1 MNAVILVMLC
11 LALTGCVE
19 NEDKSEMLPEF
30 TPEFNVTDV
39 KILNDEIVVEFETN
53 LDEVTFT
60 VLSLDDDEVLDE
72 VVIPGN
78 ESIVHLLKPSG
89 GFMVV
94 AYSDEYGTLWKK
106 EFKSLVKLF
115 SVEGVEVVDDKG
127 SPAVRVKFETDK
139 YPIEFVLMT
148 SDGEILDTY
157 VAEFPERVAKLK
169 IYYEHVNL
177 EIHAYHDNVELWNTS
192 LRLKG
197 IEPLIRIK
205 NVSFDVLDSLLY
217 VESLVFDVTN
227 TGDVPLY
234 INTQTLEVYF
244 DDAKYYITEGNILT
258 LPSNTTIDVYDV
270 VMPNETKSF
279 KLVGLCS
286 IRSNLLSKNH
296 TLRVVIC
303 KEASDK
309 YEIPALNPIIRIE
322 SIGIDRYG
330 YLDNITLNITNNWIA
345 PISTDWIDVYV
356 NGDYE
361 FFETSTKF
369 IVGTQTVILDVDVRV
384 EKGDRLTIKLGKA
397 EVAKVIESKS

>member
-1 MNAVILVMLC
+1 
-11 LALTGCVE
+11 
-19 NEDKSEMLPEF
+19 
-30 TPEFNVTDV
+30 
-39 KILNDEIVVEFETN
+39 
-53 LDEVTFT
+53 
-60 VLSLDDDEVLDE
+60 
-72 VVIPGN
+72 
-78 ESIVHLLKPSG
+78 
-89 GFMVV
+89 
-94 AYSDEYGTLWKK
+94 
-106 EFKSLVKLF
+106 
-115 SVEGVEVVDDKG
+115 
-127 SPAVRVKFETDK
+127 
-139 YPIEFVLMT
+139 
-148 SDGEILDTY
+148 
-157 VAEFPERVAKLK
+157 
-169 IYYEHVNL
+169 
-177 EIHAYHDNVELWNTS
+177 VELWNTS

-286 IRSNLLSKNH
+286 MRSDLLSKNH
-296 TLRVVIC
+296 ILRVVIC

-309 YEIPALNPIIRIE
+309 FEIPALNPMVRIE
-322 SIGIDRYG
+322 SIGINGYG

-356 NGDYE
+356 NGEYV
-361 FFETSTKF
+361 FFETPTKF
-369 IVGTQTVILDVDVRV
+369 IVGTKTVILDVDTYVRN
-384 EKGDRLTIKLGKA
+384 GARLTVKLGKTG
-397 EVAKVIESKS
+397 VSKIIENKT